1 MKRLLSPWIAS
12 LERFEDDLLH
22 RPVPVEPLC
31 LYRAGFGLLIFL
43 EAATWLPHTREL
55 FSNEGFHLPMWQL
68 DHPSPPLAAAACVT
82 LVVAALCLALGFFTR
97 WANAFV
103 LVFWTLLYAQDRI
116 DTKAIHSIIVV
127 ILAILLFTP
136 SGAAFSIDARRAAR
150 WGDGVPRTTT
160 CALGQ
165 RLIQLEVAQVYFFCG
180 VTKMTNPEWVD
191 GSVFYRVFDS
201 RWASDLG
208 IWVSGWLPPR
218 AARAGGLLTILYELL
233 APFLLFQRSLR
244 PFVIVAGIAFH
255 LGIQSVLS
263 IGSLG
268 AHFLLALVIL
278 FPDPEGVRDLARRL
292 QHPLMDHQ

>member
-1 MKRLLSPWIAS
+1 MKRILAPWIAS
-12 LERFEDDLLH
+12 LQRFEDEILH
-22 RPVPVEPLC
+22 RPVPVEPLG
-31 LYRAGFGLLIFL
+31 LYRMGFGLLIFL
-43 EAATWLPHTREL
+43 EAATWLPHTTER
-55 FSNEGFHLPMWQL
+55 FSSDGFHVPLWRL
-68 DHPSPPLAAAACVT
+68 VHPSPPLAAAACVT
-82 LVVAALCLALGFFTR
+82 LVVAALCLSLGFFTR

-103 LVFWTLLYAQDRI
+103 LVFWTLLYAQDQI
-116 DTKAIHSIIVV
+116 DAKAIHSIIIV
-127 ILAILLFTP
+127 ILAILLLTP

-150 WGDGVPRTTT
+150 RGEDGPRPST

-165 RLIQLEVAQVYFFCG
+165 RLIQLEVDQVYFFCG
-180 VTKMTNPEWVD
+180 VTKMTNPEWVN

-201 RWASDLG
+201 RWATDLG
-208 IWVSGWLPPR
+208 IWVAGWLPPR

-233 APFLLFQRSLR
+233 APFLLFHRSFR
-244 PFVIVAGIAFH
+244 PFVIVAGVAFH

-292 QHPLMDHQ
+292 QQEPRDHQ